1 MKRFIVLGVFVF
13 LIFTCFNFYIGFN
26 VGKAQRQS
34 PQIPTPD
41 KAANHLLP
49 EPTPNVTS
57 VIFEQVN
64 SPLDCPNNNCS
75 DGKRIFPDKISPSDN
90 MVNRKLVKVKAVIS
104 SPATDITKPTVSFKA
119 FDVDDPSSDSIID
132 PNGNSGND
140 NRPSGLPGTLSDD
153 PAQAG
158 SFSSITIPVPIG
170 TSEVSAYLTVTMQP
184 GNNVRIAASTN
195 FDDIIGVTIDGTG
208 LKDAQGNSLPTI
220 KIKRTELLTTWR
232 KLHIEVDSMGAVTGN
247 KVEGTFPANKKIG
260 NGTKTLDLSPSP
272 SSLEPNR
279 FENGRIKIGN
289 KFYPI
294 IASNPTANPPVNANT
309 VNTVT
314 IFNNQGTFSITA
326 GDMFTLY
333 DDDDMNNND
342 GTNLD
347 GDTLPSPGEDVPMP
361 DICLM
366 QGENMP
372 SWSNC
377 AVQGNGDNPATN
389 VFASAY
395 IRPIYDIGD
404 NNNSVSFVGNVSA
417 DTGAAV
423 RNLFDFD
430 QISTETDTEFW
441 TAYLLGGYQHTI
453 AEDEDPEIEP
463 AGSTLGI
470 TDDNT
475 VGSVVFMEVNGPKEC
490 PEQIIDCSIAATS
503 VHEISHLLNT
513 DDGDGGIID
522 GINLSFSPT
531 SLAKMRTATHP

>member
-1 MKRFIVLGVFVF
+1 MKRLIVLGIFILSVFV
-13 LIFTCFNFYIGFN
+13 CFNFYIGFN
-26 VGKAQRQS
+26 VGQAQRQPPP
-34 PQIPTPD
+34 PQLPTPCD
-41 KAANHLLP
+41 P
-49 EPTPNVTS
+49 GDPTCPGPTPNVTS
-57 VIFEQVN
+57 VVFEQVV
-64 SPLDCPNNNCS
+64 SPLDCPNNNCA
-75 DGKRIFPDKISPSDN
+75 GGLRIFPDKNINNPTQ
-90 MVNRKLVKVKAVIS
+90 NRKIVRVKAILGGTS
-104 SPATDITKPTVSFKA
+104 TETNGLKLTFKA
-119 FDVDDPSSDSIID
+119 FDVDDPSSDATID
-132 PNGNSGND
+132 PNNNLGDD
-140 NRPSGLPGTLSDD
+140 NRPTAGGGTFSTDPNQPGTASE
-153 PAQAG
+153 
-158 SFSSITIPVPIG
+158 ITVGVPVN
-170 TSEVSAYLTVTMQP
+170 TSEAFVYLTVTMQP
-184 GNNVRIAASTN
+184 GNNVVVAATTT
-195 FDDIIGVTIDGTG
+195 GVMSDVSIDGTG
-208 LKDAQGNSLPTI
+208 LKDASGNSLPTNTF
-220 KIKRTELLTTWR
+220 KRTELLTTWR

-260 NGTKTLDLSPSP
+260 NGTKTLDVSPSP